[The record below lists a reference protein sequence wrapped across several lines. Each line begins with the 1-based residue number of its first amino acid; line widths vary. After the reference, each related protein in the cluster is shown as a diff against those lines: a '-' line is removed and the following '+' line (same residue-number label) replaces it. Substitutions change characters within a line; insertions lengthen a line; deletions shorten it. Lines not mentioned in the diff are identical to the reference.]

1 MCRAFEEGGMPRTH
15 RSTLLDHVRPAPK
28 HSKVDRLGE
37 SLLAQFRTDTSKH
50 FGWLR
55 RVLARKT
62 DQLECR
68 WCSVQDA
75 TSEAAE
81 ERPLESVADSAS
93 APDLGIATGQS
104 EPIIRPLC
112 NMARSRRQA
121 GVVHLMKIHG
131 LERDCAL
138 ALTKKARRAAL
149 TYKNG
154 YTCHVCGEDFERRGL
169 LVDNMAQH
177 PPDVVP
183 NVEEQPKRPREEDT
197 DDDGNAL
204 KCPWRA
210 KPYTVHACVR
220 RGMIRKHPEKQLW
233 NGPTKAHNAPVS
245 NGEPGQ
251 EELGQTE
258 SVCQQCHRVLKSKTW
273 LTRHKRETTSIINS
287 EDSNVAEQSV
297 TVTRPICSKEY
308 HYRWLLRHVLTKH
321 PGHDESLRP
330 QPRAKPKRNE
340 MRIEAQTQ
348 GEGSGSLESAGDGD
362 VERERA
368 RKRPRLERRTE
379 EEEGRDYVCGRRG
392 SAYKQW
398 YSLIWHA
405 RTHRKHAATVK
416 RKMKDGTVAATPLL
430 QRSPQCP
437 YCPMKCAL
445 KQCLTMHLQAK
456 RGQPRREARHNSL
469 KVECKESAAHLLE
482 CPSLRELRQKLGQ
495 ETLKDGD
502 VFFSARLASFLKE
515 LFKLGR
521 PSAYTPDEPE
531 LRRAR
536 SVKSHRSPTVTD
548 TAYFPSAAAKR
559 IRVCTERA
567 MRKACPGS
575 WLVSQGNLLQCST
588 VRSGC
593 GIADALNVPCW
604 SAESGEQPR
613 V

>member
-1 MCRAFEEGGMPRTH
+1 MGQGRRH
-15 RSTLLDHVRPAPK
+15 
-28 HSKVDRLGE
+28 DR
-37 SLLAQFRTDTSKH
+37 
-50 FGWLR
+50 R
-55 RVLARKT
+55 R
-62 DQLECR
+62 
-68 WCSVQDA
+68 
-75 TSEAAE
+75 
-81 ERPLESVADSAS
+81 
-93 APDLGIATGQS
+93 
-104 EPIIRPLC
+104 
-112 NMARSRRQA
+112 
-121 GVVHLMKIHG
+121 H
-131 LERDCAL
+131 
-138 ALTKKARRAAL
+138 
-149 TYKNG
+149 
-154 YTCHVCGEDFERRGL
+154 
-169 LVDNMAQH
+169 
-177 PPDVVP
+177 
-183 NVEEQPKRPREEDT
+183 
-197 DDDGNAL
+197 AL
-204 KCPWRA
+204 KCPRCA
-210 KPYTVHACVR
+210 RNCEAHAWPR
-220 RGMIRKHPEKQLW
+220 KHMAQKHPEKQLSS
-233 NGPTKAHNAPVS
+233 GPKEAQDAPDS
-245 NGEPGQ
+245 DGEAEQ
-251 EELGQTE
+251 EEHEQTE
-258 SVCQQCHRVLKSKTW
+258 FACRQCHRVLKSKTW
-273 LTRHKRETTSIINS
+273 LTRQKCETTSIINS
-287 EDSNVAEQSV
+287 EGLNLAEQPV
-297 TVTRPICSKEY
+297 TVARPVCRKKCR
-308 HYRWLLRHVLTKH
+308 YRWLVRHMLTKH

-330 QPRAKPKRNE
+330 QPRAKSKRKE
-340 MRIEAQTQ
+340 MRSEAQAQ
-348 GEGSGSLESAGDGD
+348 GEGSGSLESAGGVD

-445 KQCLTMHLQAK
+445 KQCLTMHPQAK